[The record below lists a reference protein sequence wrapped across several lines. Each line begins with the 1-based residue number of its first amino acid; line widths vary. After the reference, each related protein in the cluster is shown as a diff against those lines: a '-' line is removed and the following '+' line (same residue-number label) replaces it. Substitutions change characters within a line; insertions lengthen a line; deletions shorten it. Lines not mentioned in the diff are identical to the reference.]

1 LTPDALCANV
11 MWNPVINAATVA
23 ATVQETVATTVVA
36 TINVAD
42 ANNYT
47 FSR

>member
-1 LTPDALCANV
+1 
-11 MWNPVINAATVA
+11 
-23 ATVQETVATTVVA
+23 VQETVATTTVA

-47 FSR
+47 LSP

>member
-1 LTPDALCANV
+1 